1 MANDSN
7 ASRVAVYLPYATLL
21 TGIETLEVGLPAK
34 LHKSVWRSQSGGVQ
48 AQLLSAFKFL
58 RLIDDEGAVHDR
70 LKQLVQEKEN
80 RDARL
85 REVIGAAY
93 PTIGPLAAS
102 NASQKD
108 FEDAMREY
116 GVAGT
121 TLDKAIRFYL
131 QAAERLGLP
140 VSPHWRKGRA
150 TTAASSPRK
159 KTVKRKTDESIT
171 RPPPPPPPPA
181 SQDIIQIALG
191 GGIVTITLNVTGPL
205 TQLVREDRDFVFG
218 LVDTMR
224 EHEVKQREPTASVDG
239 RQVPAVIENA
249 QSGR

>member
-1 MANDSN
+1 MAKSN
-7 ASRVAVYLPYATLL
+7 NESRVAVYLPYATLL

-34 LHKSVWRSQSGGVQ
+34 LHKSVWRSQSGGIQ

-58 RLIDDEGAVHDR
+58 RLIDDEGAVQDTLR
-70 LKQLVQEKEN
+70 QLVQDKEN
-80 RDARL
+80 RDAQL
-85 REVIGAAY
+85 RQIIEAAY

-150 TTAASSPRK
+150 TTAVSSPRK
-159 KTVKRKTDESIT
+159 KTVKRKAEESIT
-171 RPPPPPPPPA
+171 PPPPPPPPPA
-181 SQDIIQIALG
+181 SQDMTQIVLG
-191 GGIVTITLNVTGPL
+191 GGIVTVTLNVTGPL

-224 EHEVKQREPTASVDG
+224 EQEAKQKGPKATVDG
-239 RQVPAVIENA
+239 RQVPAVLEQA
-249 QSGR
+249 